1 MNKQNEPGY
10 IELEGVHVNNLD
22 IDSLRIPRGEL
33 VVLSGL
39 SGSGKSSLAF
49 DTLYAEGHR
58 RYVQSLS
65 SYARQFLDRLPKP
78 DARRIAGIPP
88 AIVIEQ
94 RVSNRNPR
102 STVGTMSEIYEYLC
116 LLYARVG
123 RIISPTTGQE
133 IVCHT
138 TKDVTDF
145 ILSQAGKRIVVLA
158 PIEVPDVEALGVQ
171 LDKYTRRGQSLFRGG
186 ENLPHGR

>member
-1 MNKQNEPGY
+1 MSKQNEQGY

-158 PIEVPDVEALGVQ
+158 PIE
-171 LDKYTRRGQSLFRGG
+171 
-186 ENLPHGR
+186 